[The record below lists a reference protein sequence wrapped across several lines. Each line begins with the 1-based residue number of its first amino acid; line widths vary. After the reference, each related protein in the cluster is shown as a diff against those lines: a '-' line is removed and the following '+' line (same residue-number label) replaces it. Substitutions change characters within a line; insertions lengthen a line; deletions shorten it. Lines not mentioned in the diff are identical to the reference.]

1 MINDVTD
8 LVTRPHAYRST
19 LVTYSSEAL
28 FYLKG
33 LWTLRIRDTG
43 IQKSHGNPW
52 CDITWH

>member
-33 LWTLRIRDTG
+33 L
-43 IQKSHGNPW
+43 
-52 CDITWH
+52 